1 MNEDILK
8 HIDHTLL
15 APYATSGDI
24 LRLCGEAEMHK
35 MASVCIPPTY
45 VALAKE
51 HFPQLN
57 VCTVIGFP
65 LGYSS
70 TSAKLA
76 EISEALNDGC
86 NEFDIV
92 INITWVKNG
101 RFDKITQEISTLK
114 KAVAKKTLK
123 VIIET
128 CYLTQAEKIALCHC
142 VTDGGADY
150 IKTSSG
156 FGTRGAILEDIGLF
170 KKHLGQGIKIK
181 AAGGIK
187 TSEDMQ
193 AFISIGCERIG
204 ASSAIKALGL

>member
-1 MNEDILK
+1 
-8 HIDHTLL
+8 
-15 APYATSGDI
+15 
-24 LRLCGEAEMHK
+24 MHK